1 MSGDAVKGD
10 RLSPEARRLC
20 DAMSASFPGP
30 GDVTALRAAVA
41 ASGAERR
48 GAPGAEAP
56 GGAEVVVDGRPS
68 PGGRGR
74 VEASGAPWPGEVWE
88 GVGSGVPVRVYDPAP
103 GERGRVLVVYLH
115 GGGWVMCGLD
125 THDALCRELAAASG
139 AVVVSAGYRLAPEH
153 PWPAAADDALAV
165 LLWARAEADRLGCDA
180 GRVVVAGDSSGG
192 NLAAV
197 TALRAPELVAGQLL
211 VYPPL
216 DASMGFESV
225 AAYGR
230 GHFHTAAHMAWY
242 WDQYGGDPAH
252 PHVSPLR
259 APDLSGL
266 PRTLIVLADCDLL
279 RDEGLEYARRLGE
292 AGVDCEVRLHPGVF
306 HGFLGLPLPA
316 AVAARAGAAA
326 WLAGTGR
333 RERGQGDGAAGFE
346 PASSS

>member
-1 MSGDAVKGD
+1 MSGGSGEGRESRDG
-10 RLSPEARRLC
+10 LSPEARALC
-20 DAMSASFPGP
+20 EVMTAGFPGP
-30 GDVTALRAAVA
+30 GDVAALRAAVA
-41 ASGAERR
+41 AGAER
-48 GAPGAEAP
+48 
-56 GGAEVVVDGRPS
+56 
-68 PGGRGR
+68 PGGRGPEPASVR
-74 VEASGAPWPGEVWE
+74 DTEAG
-88 GVGSGVPVRVYDPAP
+88 GVPVRVYDPAP

-115 GGGWVMCGLD
+115 GGGWVMCGID

-165 LLWARAEADRLGCDA
+165 LLWARAGAHRLGCDP

-197 TALRAPELVAGQLL
+197 TALRAPELLAGQLL

-216 DASMGFESV
+216 DASMGSESV
-225 AAYGR
+225 AVYGS
-230 GHFHTAAHMAWY
+230 GYFHTAAHMAWY
-242 WDQYGGDPAH
+242 WDRYGGDPAH

-279 RDEGLEYARRLGE
+279 RDEGLAYARRLGE

-316 AVAARAGAAA
+316 AAAARAGAAA
-326 WLAGTGR
+326 WIAATGG
-333 RERGQGDGAAGFE
+333 RGRA
-346 PASSS
+346 

>member
-1 MSGDAVKGD
+1 MSGDRGKGD
-10 RLSPEARRLC
+10 RLAPDARRLC
-20 DAMSASFPGP
+20 EAMAAGFPGP
-30 GDVTALRAAVA
+30 GDVAALRAVVAAGSERPGVRGPEVASVRDAVA
-41 ASGAERR
+41 
-48 GAPGAEAP
+48 
-56 GGAEVVVDGRPS
+56 
-68 PGGRGR
+68 
-74 VEASGAPWPGEVWE
+74 
-88 GVGSGVPVRVYDPAP
+88 SGVPVRVYDPAP

-115 GGGWVMCGLD
+115 GGGWVMCGID

-165 LLWARAEADRLGCDA
+165 LLWARAGAPRLGCDA

-216 DASMGFESV
+216 DAAMGSESV

-230 GHFHTAAHMAWY
+230 GYFHTAAHMAWY

-266 PRTLIVLADCDLL
+266 PRTLIVLADCDPL
-279 RDEGLEYARRLGE
+279 RDEGLAYARRLGA

-316 AVAARAGAAA
+316 AAAARAGAAA
-326 WLAGTGR
+326 WLAATD
-333 RERGQGDGAAGFE
+333 ERGRGHGKGNGAAGFE

>member
-20 DAMSASFPGP
+20 DAMSASFPDP
-30 GDVTALRAAVA
+30 GDVTALRAAA
-41 ASGAERR
+41 GR
-48 GAPGAEAP
+48 GPGAAVGGVRPEATA
-56 GGAEVVVDGRPS
+56 GGAGRPGAAA
-68 PGGRGR
+68 GG
-74 VEASGAPWPGEVWE
+74 VPWVGVVWE

-316 AVAARAGAAA
+316 AAAARAGAAA

-333 RERGQGDGAAGFE
+333 RERGDGAAGFE

>member
-1 MSGDAVKGD
+1 MSGGRVKGD
-10 RLSPEARRLC
+10 PLAPDARRLC
-20 DAMSASFPGP
+20 GAMAAAFPGP
-30 GDVTALRAAVA
+30 GDVAALRAAVA
-41 ASGAERR
+41 AGTER
-48 GAPGAEAP
+48 PGARGPEVASVRDTEAC
-56 GGAEVVVDGRPS
+56 
-68 PGGRGR
+68 
-74 VEASGAPWPGEVWE
+74 
-88 GVGSGVPVRVYDPAP
+88 GVPVRVYDPAP

-115 GGGWVMCGLD
+115 GGGWVMCGID

-165 LLWARAEADRLGCDA
+165 LLWARAGADRLGCDP

-216 DASMGFESV
+216 DASMGSESV
-225 AAYGR
+225 SVYGR
-230 GHFHTAAHMAWY
+230 GYFHTAAHMAWY

-259 APDLSGL
+259 APDLSVL

-279 RDEGLEYARRLGE
+279 RDEGLAYARRLGE

-316 AVAARAGAAA
+316 AAAARAGAAA
-326 WLAGTGR
+326 WVAATGR
-333 RERGQGDGAAGFE
+333 RGSGDGAAGFE

>member
-1 MSGDAVKGD
+1 MTRDGLAPD
-10 RLSPEARRLC
+10 ARRLC
-20 DAMSASFPGP
+20 DAMAAGFPGP
-30 GDVTALRAAVA
+30 GDAAVLRAAVGA
-41 ASGAERR
+41 AGRE
-48 GAPGAEAP
+48 GP
-56 GGAEVVVDGRPS
+56 EV
-68 PGGRGR
+68 
-74 VEASGAPWPGEVWE
+74 ASVYDTAAA
-88 GVGSGVPVRVYDPAP
+88 GVPVRVYDPAP
-103 GERGRVLVVYLH
+103 GTAGRTLAVYFH

-125 THDALCRELAAASG
+125 THDALCRELAVASG
-139 AVVVSAGYRLAPEH
+139 AVVVSADYRLAPEH

-165 LLWARAEADRLGCDA
+165 LLWARAEAGRLGCDP

-216 DASMGFESV
+216 DASMGSESV

-230 GHFHTAAHMAWY
+230 GYFHTAAHMAWY

-259 APDLSGL
+259 AAEVAGL

-279 RDEGLEYARRLGE
+279 RDEGLAYARRLGE

-316 AVAARAGAAA
+316 AKAALAGAAA
-326 WLAGTGR
+326 WLA
-333 RERGQGDGAAGFE
+333 AMK
-346 PASSS
+346 